1 MCLCV
6 TGIFPVTLTRADR
19 LQSCLRLPLKHTEV
33 VVKSSSTFE
42 LSLSLLYWLTSALR
56 CVCLSLCLRSL
67 SCFAGYN
74 QISDAGASALAA
86 ALQGSQLKELYLGE
100 YE

>member
-1 MCLCV
+1 M
-6 TGIFPVTLTRADR
+6 TLTRADR

-33 VVKSSSTFE
+33 VVESSSTFE

-56 CVCLSLCLRSL
+56 CVCLCLRSL
-67 SCFAGYN
+67 SCFADN
-74 QISDAGASALAA
+74 NKISDAGASALAA